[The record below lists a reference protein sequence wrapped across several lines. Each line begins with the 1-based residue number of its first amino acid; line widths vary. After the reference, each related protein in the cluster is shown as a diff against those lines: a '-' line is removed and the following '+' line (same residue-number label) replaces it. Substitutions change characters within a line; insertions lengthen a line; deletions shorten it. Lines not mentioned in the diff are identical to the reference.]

1 MLTIVDYGLG
11 NLLSVKNMLKKIGI
25 NSKISNSIN
34 EINQA
39 EKLILPGVGAFD
51 NGMQRIRE
59 RGLESVLTKRVMNDK
74 IPIFG
79 ICLGMQLLGKRS
91 EEGNEAGLGWIDAET
106 VKFQFTNK
114 VLKVP
119 HMGWDYIKV
128 KTVNPLIS
136 INQKQRYYFVH
147 SYHVKCNNTED
158 VMATCHYGIEFT
170 SMIHRENIFGA
181 QFHPEK
187 SLSFGMELLQNFV
200 KL

>member
-136 INQKQRYYFVH
+136 INQKQRYYIVH
-147 SYHVKCNNTED
+147 Y
-158 VMATCHYGIEFT
+158 
-170 SMIHRENIFGA
+170 
-181 QFHPEK
+181 
-187 SLSFGMELLQNFV
+187 
-200 KL
+200 